1 MTGRFKRELASRPY
15 RVFLAALAVMLAHLL
30 EDALVHKENGSS
42 LAAQLGSSALT
53 LLLVAVGAVLYPLLR
68 RLRPILVAFYGLLAL
83 SGGWRAHVWDALDG
97 DAAGGDYSGVL
108 YALAGIVL
116 IALAVYLALDLL
128 RGRTRTHS
136 V

>member
-1 MTGRFKRELASRPY
+1 
-15 RVFLAALAVMLAHLL
+15 
-30 EDALVHKENGSS
+30 
-42 LAAQLGSSALT
+42 LT

-83 SGGWRAHVWDALDG
+83 SGGWQAHVSDALDG

-116 IALAVYLALDLL
+116 IALAVYLAFDLL
-128 RGRTRTHS
+128 RGRTPTD
-136 V
+136 